1 MGDGVGD
8 GFGVVG
14 RGVASFY
21 GSVPQWVWCKPRAIS
36 GFLPSPKHNGKPNA
50 EASASESEAE
60 ASDCRVARG
69 S

>member
-14 RGVASFY
+14 RGVASLN

-50 EASASESEAE
+50 EASAS
-60 ASDCRVARG
+60 D
-69 S
+69 